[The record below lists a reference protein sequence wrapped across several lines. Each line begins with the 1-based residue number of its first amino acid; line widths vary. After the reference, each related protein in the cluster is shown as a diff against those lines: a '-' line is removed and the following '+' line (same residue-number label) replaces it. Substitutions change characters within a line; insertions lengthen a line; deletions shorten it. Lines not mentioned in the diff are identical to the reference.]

1 MPSGLQEGGCS
12 YGNVWDCRAIGTWS
26 MMDVVCTRNAALEC
40 WSLFGGGV
48 LMLLLGEELLRKLS
62 LREAFG
68 RASQEEWQWHSEAPV
83 AVSTRER

>member
-1 MPSGLQEGGCS
+1 
-12 YGNVWDCRAIGTWS
+12 
-26 MMDVVCTRNAALEC
+26 MMDVICTRNDALEC
-40 WSLFGGGV
+40 WSLFGGV

-83 AVSTRER
+83 AVSRER